1 MQTLNVNGLMDLATL
16 QANNADLT
24 VLDVSNNPNLGILDI
39 ENNNIENLDL
49 SQNSNLR
56 HLFVPKN
63 RLRNLNLKNG
73 NNTSLRS
80 MYAQDN
86 PDLFCIQVDDTAY
99 ANSRICEG
107 PSNGW
112 CKDETTHYN
121 EDCQLGIQELTAFN
135 FKLYPNPTANV
146 LNIESEEEIE
156 SVKIY
161 STQGVLVK
169 EASSKTIDIS
179 TLQTGMYFAQVVIN
193 GRSINKKI
201 IKE

>member
-1 MQTLNVNGLMDLATL
+1 M
-16 QANNADLT
+16 T

-39 ENNNIENLDL
+39 ENNIIEDLDL

-56 HLFVPKN
+56 HLFVSKN

-80 MYAQDN
+80 MYAQQN
-86 PDLFCIQVDDTAY
+86 PDLFCIQVDDTAHAY
-99 ANSRICEG
+99 SRICQG
-107 PSNGW
+107 PNNGW

-121 EDCQLGIQELTAFN
+121 EDCLLGVKDFTISNFN
-135 FKLYPNPTANV
+135 LHPNPTSNV
-146 LNIESEEEIE
+146 LTIESDEDIK

-161 STQGVLVK
+161 SAQGVLVK
-169 EASSKTIDIS
+169 ESASKMIDIS
-179 TLQTGMYFAQVVIN
+179 TLQTGMYFVQVAISGSN
-193 GRSINKKI
+193 ITRRF